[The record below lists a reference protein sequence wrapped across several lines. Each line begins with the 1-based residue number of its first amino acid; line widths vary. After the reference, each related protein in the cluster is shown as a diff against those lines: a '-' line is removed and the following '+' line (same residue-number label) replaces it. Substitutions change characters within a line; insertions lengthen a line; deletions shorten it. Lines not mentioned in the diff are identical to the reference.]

1 MPKNST
7 YLQGWIIFYKAIL
20 INELK
25 WLFNKSK
32 KGDDH
37 MAYQQDKPTIWRL
50 YMGKSMKYLLLL
62 VRNIKE

>member
-1 MPKNST
+1 MCTNLVWGKKAERLKTTGLMSKNST
-7 YLQGWIIFYKAIL
+7 YLQGWIIFCKAIL

-37 MAYQQDKPTIWRL
+37 VAYQQDKPTI
-50 YMGKSMKYLLLL
+50 
-62 VRNIKE
+62 